1 MRKGDFYSSM
11 EAHVN
16 MMDFRVGDETKSWF
30 ENAYEYVERFI
41 SEGGYR
47 LYPTQVSFPTQ
58 VKFGD
63 KFTIAHSWANL
74 GWGFCP
80 VNLKQWNYKYRV
92 AIALLDSKNNPV
104 KIFVDEQ
111 TDLSQWI
118 KGSITSYKTEVEVK
132 GVAVGGYSWAV
143 GIVDTTRDNEIG
155 IRLAAASKYQT
166 ESGWVR
172 VGTISVTAR

>member
-1 MRKGDFYSSM
+1 MKKIFIRFASAAAILSLGVACTDLSGV
-11 EAHVN
+11 EERI
-16 MMDFRVGDETKSWF
+16 DTLET
-30 ENAYEYVERFI
+30 
-41 SEGGYR
+41 
-47 LYPTQVSFPTQ
+47 QM
-58 VKFGD
+58 
-63 KFTIAHSWANL
+63 
-74 GWGFCP
+74 
-80 VNLKQWNYKYRV
+80 V